1 MRLIEG
7 GCEEFMRRTELRPR
21 SNFCRPLLAI
31 AVVLSFTPA
40 LEAGNVSLLE
50 VTHQGQKFQG
60 KLEAKSSNVCWL
72 MGRDGQLAPFEINQ
86 IDSIRTVAPRFRAFS
101 LAELRDQLRR
111 ELPRQFRIDGT
122 GHFLICAEKN
132 SRRIGEICEDT
143 YRTFHRYFSV
153 RGFKISQPEF
163 PLVVI
168 VFPDRSNFAAYC
180 RKDGIEPPAGLLGY
194 YMRLT
199 NRVALFDAGEK
210 LDAGGSAS
218 ARATSAAPGSLALTF
233 DRDEE
238 HRGRLLAPEQLP
250 AALAPVRFDAMVEGN
265 LQNTIVHETTHQ
277 LAFNMGLHSRIGQT
291 PKWVIEGLATM
302 FEAPGIRDSQKSAS
316 PKSRINRNRFVWF
329 GNYMQSRRNP
339 HSLDDFVATDD
350 LYASATLDAYAE
362 GWALTFFLAETRH
375 ASYGR
380 YLKSIA
386 QRNPLVAYTA
396 AERVAD
402 FRKAFGDTK
411 YLEADFM
418 RFFEKLK

>member
-1 MRLIEG
+1 MPDG
-7 GCEEFMRRTELRPR
+7 QLRG
-21 SNFCRPLLAI
+21 RPNCCWALLAGAI
-31 AVVLSFTPA
+31 ILSFSQA
-40 LEAGNVSLLE
+40 AEAASVSLLE

-60 KLEAKSSNVCWL
+60 KLEAKSSHVCWL
-72 MGRDGQLAPFEINQ
+72 MGRDGRLAPFEINQ
-86 IDSIRTVAPRFRAFS
+86 IDSIRTAAPRFREFS
-101 LAELRDQLRR
+101 LAEQRDQLRR
-111 ELPRQFRIDGT
+111 ELPKQFRIDGT

-132 SRRIGEICEDT
+132 SRRFGEICEDT

-163 PLVVI
+163 PLVAI
-168 VFPDRSNFAAYC
+168 VFPDRSSFVAYC
-180 RKDGIEPPAGLLGY
+180 RKDGIEPPSGLLGY

-199 NRVALFDAGEK
+199 NRVALFDAGDK

-218 ARATSAAPGSLALTF
+218 AGAIFAAPGSLASTF
-233 DRDEE
+233 GRDGER
-238 HRGRLLAPEQLP
+238 RGRLLAPEQFS

-316 PKSRINRNRFVWF
+316 PKSRINRSRFVWF

-339 HSLDDFVATDD
+339 HSLDDFVATDG

-386 QRNPLVAYTA
+386 QRNPLVPYSA
-396 AERVAD
+396 ADRVAD
-402 FRKAFGDTK
+402 FRRAFGDTK
-411 YLEADFM
+411 YLEADFL

>member
-1 MRLIEG
+1 MPRGQL
-7 GCEEFMRRTELRPR
+7 RRRPNGR
-21 SNFCRPLLAI
+21 WALLAG
-31 AVVLSFTPA
+31 AVFLSFAQAT
-40 LEAGNVSLLE
+40 EAGSVSLLE
-50 VTHQGQKFQG
+50 VTSHGQKFQG
-60 KLEAKSSNVCWL
+60 RLEAKNSRVCWL

-111 ELPRQFRIDGT
+111 ELPRQFRIDGA

-163 PLVVI
+163 PLVAI
-168 VFPDRSNFAAYC
+168 VFPDRSSFVAYC
-180 RKDGIEPPAGLLGY
+180 RKDGIEPPSGLLGY

-210 LDAGGSAS
+210 LDGGGSAS
-218 ARATSAAPGSLALTF
+218 TEATLAAPGSLASTF
-233 DRDEE
+233 DRDDE
-238 HRGRLLAPEQLP
+238 HRGRLLEPEQFS
-250 AALAPVRFDAMVEGN
+250 AALAPVRFDGLFEGN

-316 PKSRINRNRFVWF
+316 PKSRINRSRFVWF
-329 GNYMQSRRNP
+329 GNYMQSRRDP

-386 QRNPLVAYTA
+386 QRNPLTPYTA

-402 FRKAFGDTK
+402 FHRAFGDTK
-411 YLEADFM
+411 FLEADYL